1 MGNSE
6 VGHLNI
12 GAGRIVY
19 QDLARINRAGDG
31 SIDKNPIIINT
42 FKYVKE
48 NDKALHLIGLV
59 SDGGYILT

>member
-12 GAGRIVY
+12 TGRIVY
-19 QDLARINRAGDG
+19 QDPARINKAEDG
-31 SIDKNPIIINT
+31 SIDKNPTIINT

-48 NDKALHLIGLV
+48 NDKALHLIGLA
-59 SDGGYILT
+59 SMEEYILT